1 MTEKSGAAGQWSIGE
16 LARACGVT
24 VRTLHH
30 YDEIGLLSA
39 GQRTAFGHRRY
50 TEEDV
55 RRLYRIRALQM
66 LGLPL
71 ADIGAVLGTAADD
84 MASLRTL
91 LERQLQYTRRQAEQV
106 QAVQDRLRDL
116 LSRIDPSRNDPSRND
131 GPAMPAPEQFLSTL
145 EMIAVL
151 ENHFTPEQRQE
162 LADRRTELGVD
173 RIEAAKTRWAALV
186 EEGLSHVRNGTP
198 VSDPS
203 VREWAGAWDEIG
215 SLFHSGEQTKTA
227 ARSMWRDNS
236 AALSA
241 DLPWSSEQLGGLLAY
256 LEKARAEP

>member
-1 MTEKSGAAGQWSIGE
+1 MSETSGAAGQWSIGE
-16 LARACGVT
+16 LAKACGVT

-30 YDEIGLLSA
+30 YDQIGLLSA
-39 GQRTAFGHRRY
+39 GRRTSSGHRRY

-71 ADIGAVLGTAADD
+71 ADIGAALETPADD

-91 LERQLQYTRRQAEQV
+91 LERQLLHMGRQAELV

-116 LSRIDPSRNDPSRND
+116 LSRMDTSRVDPSRND
-131 GPAMPAPEQFLSTL
+131 GPAMPAPEQFLSIL

-162 LADRRTELGVD
+162 LADRRTELGVE

-186 EEGLSHVRNGTP
+186 EEGLSHVRNGTAA
-198 VSDPS
+198 SDPA
-203 VREWAGAWDEIG
+203 VREWARAWDEIG

-227 ARSMWRDNS
+227 ARSMWQDNS

-241 DLPWSSEQLGGLLAY
+241 DLPWSSEQLAGLLAY
-256 LEKARAEP
+256 LEKARAQP

>member
-1 MTEKSGAAGQWSIGE
+1 MKQTSGAAGQWSIGE
-16 LARACGVT
+16 LAKACGVT

-39 GQRTAFGHRRY
+39 GQRTASGHRRY

-71 ADIGAVLGTAADD
+71 ADVGAALATPADD
-84 MASLRTL
+84 MASLRIL
-91 LERQLQYTRRQAEQV
+91 LEKQLLHMSRHAEQV
-106 QAVQDRLRDL
+106 HAVQDRLRDL
-116 LSRIDPSRNDPSRND
+116 LSRIDISRIE
-131 GPAMPAPEQFLSTL
+131 GAAMPGPEQLMSTL
-145 EMIAVL
+145 EMITVL

-162 LADRRTELGVD
+162 LADRRAELGSD
-173 RIEAAKTRWAALV
+173 RIEAAKAQWAALV
-186 EEGLSHVRNGTP
+186 EEGLRHVGNGTP

-203 VREWAGAWDEIG
+203 IREWARTWDEIG
-215 SLFHSGEQTKTA
+215 SMFHSGEHTKAA
-227 ARSMWRDNS
+227 ARSLWQDNR

-241 DLPWSSEQLGGLLAY
+241 DLPWSAEQLAGLLAY
-256 LEKARAEP
+256 LQKARTQP

>member
-1 MTEKSGAAGQWSIGE
+1 MKETSDAAGQWSIGE
-16 LARACGVT
+16 LAKACGVT

-39 GQRTAFGHRRY
+39 GQRTAAGHRRY
-50 TEEDV
+50 TEQDV

-84 MASLRTL
+84 MASLRAL
-91 LERQLQYTRRQAEQV
+91 LESQLMHTRRQAEQI

-116 LSRIDPSRNDPSRND
+116 LSRLDPSRNDPSRNG

-151 ENHFTPEQRQE
+151 ENYFTPEQHQE
-162 LADRRTELGVD
+162 LADRRTELGID

-186 EEGLSHVRNGTP
+186 EQGLSHVRNGTP

-203 VREWAGAWDEIG
+203 VREWARAWDDIG
-215 SLFHSGEQTKTA
+215 SLFHSGEQTKAA
-227 ARSMWRDNS
+227 ARSMWQDNS
-236 AALSA
+236 AAFSA
-241 DLPWSSEQLGGLLAY
+241 ALPWSSEQLAGLLAY
-256 LEKARAEP
+256 LEKARTQS

>member
-1 MTEKSGAAGQWSIGE
+1 MKETSGAAGQWSIGE
-16 LARACGVT
+16 LAKACGVT

-39 GQRTAFGHRRY
+39 GQRTTSGHRRY

-71 ADIGAVLGTAADD
+71 ADIGAALATPADD
-84 MASLRTL
+84 MASLRIL
-91 LERQLQYTRRQAEQV
+91 LERQLLHMNRHAEQV
-106 QAVQDRLRDL
+106 QAVRNRIRDL
-116 LSRIDPSRNDPSRND
+116 LSRID
-131 GPAMPAPEQFLSTL
+131 GAAMPAPEEFMSTL
-145 EMIAVL
+145 EMITVL

-162 LADRRTELGVD
+162 LAERRAELGSD
-173 RIEAAKTRWAALV
+173 RIEAAKARWAALV
-186 EEGLSHVRNGTP
+186 EEGLRHVENGTP

-203 VREWAGAWDEIG
+203 IRDWARSWDEIG
-215 SLFHSGEQTKTA
+215 SMFHSGEQTKAA
-227 ARSMWRDNS
+227 ARSMWQDNR

-241 DLPWSSEQLGGLLAY
+241 DLPWSSEQLAGLLAY
-256 LEKARAEP
+256 LQKARTQS

>member
-1 MTEKSGAAGQWSIGE
+1 VPMKQTSGAGGRWSIGE
-16 LARACGVT
+16 LAKACGVT

-39 GQRTAFGHRRY
+39 GQRTASGHRRY

-71 ADIGAVLGTAADD
+71 ADIGAALATPADD
-84 MASLRTL
+84 MASLRIL
-91 LERQLQYTRRQAEQV
+91 LEQQLLHMSRYAEQV

-116 LSRIDPSRNDPSRND
+116 LSRIDSSRIE
-131 GPAMPAPEQFLSTL
+131 GAAMPAPEQFMSTL
-145 EMIAVL
+145 EMITVL

-162 LADRRTELGVD
+162 LADRRAELGSD
-173 RIEAAKTRWAALV
+173 RIEAAKARWAALV
-186 EEGLSHVRNGTP
+186 EEGLRHVENGTP

-203 VREWAGAWDEIG
+203 IREWVRTWDEIG
-215 SLFHSGEQTKTA
+215 SMFHSGEQTKAA
-227 ARSMWRDNS
+227 ARSMWQDNS

-241 DLPWSSEQLGGLLAY
+241 DMPWSSEQLAGLLAY
-256 LEKARAEP
+256 LQKARAQP